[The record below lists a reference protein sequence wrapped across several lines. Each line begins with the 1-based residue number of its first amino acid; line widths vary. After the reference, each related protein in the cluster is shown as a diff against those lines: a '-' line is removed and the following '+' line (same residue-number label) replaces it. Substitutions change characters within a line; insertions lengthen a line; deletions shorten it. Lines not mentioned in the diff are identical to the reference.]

1 MPFDLSA
8 LGVLIKKIF
17 PPKKCVSTVDTSGD
31 GKVDALVIQ
40 AVNVVMPFQFPEE
53 IELRDVG
60 MKGFNGKD
68 FDLSKYG
75 KLLLDG
81 ERINISKE
89 AISPESLQKRFFV
102 YHKGESF
109 SYEEIMKGGFGGR
122 TVALGDEINFL
133 FRLEDDALARFTE
146 GKHVLMIDAENVLT
160 LELTFEL
167 NADNMN
173 QKFEPAS
180 N

>member
-17 PPKKCVSTVDTSGD
+17 PPKKCVFTVDTSGD
-31 GKVDALVIQ
+31 GNVDALLIR

-60 MKGFNGKD
+60 MKGFNGHD

-81 ERINISKE
+81 EPINISKD
-89 AISPESLQKRFFV
+89 AISPESLQKRFSVF
-102 YHKGESF
+102 HKGDSF
-109 SYEEIMKGGFGGR
+109 TYEEIIKGGFGGR
-122 TVALGDEINFL
+122 TIALGDQINFL
-133 FRLEDDALARFTE
+133 FRLEDEAMARFTE
-146 GKHVLMIDAENVLT
+146 GKHSLMIDAENVLT
-160 LELTFEL
+160 LELKFEL
-167 NADNMN
+167 NNDNMN
-173 QKFEPAS
+173 QKFII
-180 N
+180 